1 MESIFTSILSTS
13 ISAGFMVLDVAA
25 IRILFRKMPKSFRCF
40 LWMLVGI
47 HLLFPFSIESAFG
60 LLPRVEIRGG
70 ADRGGWLYDSEA
82 LENSDN
88 IESGTGTEDLV
99 DMEKKALA
107 QPGLFGVNSTGSL
120 KDAGRGHMLMKAGAV
135 FWGLGVLLL
144 LGYFFISWHK
154 ITRMLKTAVP
164 WESMGIKIYQSD
176 RIQTPFLFGIVRPR
190 IYIPMHIE
198 EESLPYII
206 KHECAHQKRKDYLTK
221 PAAFV
226 LLCIHWFN
234 PCIWLA
240 YKLMCRDIELACDE
254 LVIRDFTAWEK
265 KAYSTALLNCSV
277 SQKKITA
284 CQAFFGETGIKE
296 RVKNVLRYKKP
307 ALLAVVMSITVCMVV
322 SLCFMT
328 TRREKALPG
337 PEEGADQGEML
348 SETEKGDRQG
358 VLLPESEKEEDQG
371 QTPLG
376 SGEEAGQSQTLPGS
390 GEMAGQGQT
399 LPEPAK
405 GTEDEA
411 QIFVSQ
417 TEGENP
423 EENTEFVRQ
432 WTEAFCN
439 RDGEKIYAMCSD
451 EWKKNAGENEMMPGP
466 ENGYTFGWS
475 SPWPIEDD
483 LVRVVELSENH
494 AELLYYAWTSDPHMS
509 VWRQSLSYH
518 KEDKWLVDQVDT
530 DIMEYICILEEFE
543 KAYPDGEISGTP
555 MDYLENGM
563 GEALNNNALL
573 SSTTIY
579 LPLFEPDTAA
589 VSLLNLLRNEEKV
602 EVEAQIDEKG
612 KEAKVTVEFM
622 DGNRAVVLMVQP
634 YGENGIWIPQS
645 YNEEEEE

>member
-1 MESIFTSILSTS
+1 
-13 ISAGFMVLDVAA
+13 MVLAVAA

-47 HLLFPFSIESAFG
+47 RLLFPFSIESAFG

-70 ADRGGWLYDSEA
+70 ADRGGRLYDSEA

-88 IESGTGTEDLV
+88 IGAGTGTEDLV

-107 QPGLFGVNSTGSL
+107 QPGLFGVNGMGNQ
-120 KDAGRGHMLMKAGAV
+120 KDAGRGHMLMKAGTV
-135 FWGLGVLLL
+135 FWGFGVLAL

-164 WESMGIKIYQSD
+164 GESMGIKIYQSD
-176 RIQTPFLFGIVRPR
+176 RIQIPFLFGIVHPR
-190 IYIPMHIE
+190 IYIPMHME

-206 KHECAHQKRKDYLTK
+206 RHECAHKRRKDYLTK

-254 LVIRDFTAWEK
+254 LVIRDFTAREK
-265 KAYSTALLNCSV
+265 KAYATALLNCSV
-277 SQKKITA
+277 SQKKITT

-296 RVKNVLRYKKP
+296 RVKNVFSYKKP

-337 PEEGADQGEML
+337 PEEGQD
-348 SETEKGDRQG
+348 
-358 VLLPESEKEEDQG
+358 
-371 QTPLG
+371 QTPME
-376 SGEEAGQSQTLPGS
+376 SGEEAGQSQTLPDS

-417 TEGENP
+417 TEGENQ
-423 EENTEFVRQ
+423 EERTEFVRQ

-451 EWKKNAGENEMMPGP
+451 EWKRNAGENEMMPGP

-494 AELLYYAWTSDPHMS
+494 AEILYYAWTSDPHMT

-518 KEDKWLVDQVDT
+518 IEDDKCLVDQVDT

-543 KAYPDGEISGTP
+543 KAYPDGQISDTP

-589 VSLLNLLRNEEKV
+589 VYLLNLLRNEGKV
-602 EVEAQIDEKG
+602 AVEAEIDEKE
-612 KEAKVTVEFM
+612 KKAKVTVEFM
-622 DGNRAVVLMVQP
+622 EDGNRTVVLMVQP
-634 YGENGIWIPQS
+634 YGENGIWIPQT
-645 YNEEEEE
+645 YDEERFHYYPTVWEPAF